1 MDEMGNKEQ
10 VRFLEEKKEN
20 AEYKQKNQSGDN
32 PRRHEWRG
40 LRTHITF
47 FC

>member
-1 MDEMGNKEQ
+1 MDEMGIKEQ
-10 VRFLEEKKEN
+10 VGFLEEKKEN
-20 AEYKQKNQSGDN
+20 ARYKQKNQSGDN